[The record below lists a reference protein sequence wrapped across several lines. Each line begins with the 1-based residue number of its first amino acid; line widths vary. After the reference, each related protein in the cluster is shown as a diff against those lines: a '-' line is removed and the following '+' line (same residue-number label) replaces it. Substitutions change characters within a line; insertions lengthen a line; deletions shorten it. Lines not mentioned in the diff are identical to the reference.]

1 MSAVL
6 DTRRRKTIERLLI
19 AAAALWILLI
29 LISLFRP
36 SESDVSPR
44 TGDPVLENFSAVR
57 SDTGAIRF
65 TMADETYTLERQA
78 GDWVMA
84 DTGGYPVREDR
95 LSTLAEGLETMTW
108 GERRTA
114 DPSRLGRVGLGD
126 PREGGNGVLIE
137 VFASNGSKTAE
148 VITGRRNERIYAR
161 APTET
166 VAFRI
171 DGDLPPFYTR
181 QAWLDLDI
189 IDIEPSAISA
199 VRLSDA
205 TGEALFLRREP
216 GGGARSFEPAP
227 PYQNDRLRS
236 RLAAATPALAIS
248 RLTPIDVKR
257 AGELQTRPITRHIT
271 QTYDG
276 LEIDLRAW
284 KEPDGFWV
292 TLRAVE
298 AGEGARRAQTI
309 NDRAEGWA
317 FELTEY
323 DWREFTPL
331 VSSIVRRAEPET
343 EMPGE
348 ANFQP

>member
-1 MSAVL
+1 MSATL
-6 DTRRRKTIERLLI
+6 DTRRRKRVERLSI
-19 AAAALWILLI
+19 AAAALWMLL
-29 LISLFRP
+29 LLMSLFSP
-36 SESDVSPR
+36 SESAVSPR

-65 TMADETYTLERQA
+65 TMADATYTLERR
-78 GDWVMA
+78 GGEWVMA
-84 DTGGYPVREDR
+84 DTGGYPIREDR

-108 GERRTA
+108 GERRTS
-114 DPSRLGRVGLGD
+114 DPSRLGQVGLSD

-137 VFASNGSKTAE
+137 AFASNGSKTAE
-148 VITGRRNERIYAR
+148 VITGRRNERLYAR
-161 APTET
+161 EPAET

-181 QAWLDLDI
+181 EAWLDLDI

-199 VRLSDA
+199 VRLTDA

-216 GGGARSFEPAP
+216 GGGPRSFEPAP

-236 RLAAATPALAIS
+236 RMAASTPALAIS
-248 RLTPIDVKR
+248 RLAPIDVKP
-257 AGELQTRPITRHIT
+257 ASELETRPIARHIS

-276 LEIDLRAW
+276 LEVDLRAW

-309 NDRAEGWA
+309 NDSAEGWA

-331 VSSIVRRAEPET
+331 VSSIVRRADPET
-343 EMPGE
+343 EVPGE